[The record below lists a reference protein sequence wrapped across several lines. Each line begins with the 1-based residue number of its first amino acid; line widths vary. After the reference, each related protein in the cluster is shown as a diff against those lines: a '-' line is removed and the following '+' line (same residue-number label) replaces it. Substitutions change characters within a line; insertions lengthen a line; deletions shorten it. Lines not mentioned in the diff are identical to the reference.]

1 MKVRWIVTLL
11 LILMPV
17 LAAAQTSTHD
27 QMRIDVPFSF
37 TVSDTKLPAGTY
49 LVVEREGKLMSL
61 RNLDGTGNLF
71 IVVAPADFLNHWAW
85 FQQEP
90 QAKMVFHRYG
100 DQYFLAELGM
110 GNAGSWAVQKSPYE
124 NQYIIAGMQQQR
136 VVVAGK

>member
-17 LAAAQTSTHD
+17 LAAAQTTHD
-27 QMRIDVPFSF
+27 QMRIDIPFSF
-37 TVSDTKLPAGTY
+37 TISDQKLPAGTY
-49 LVVEREGKLMSL
+49 LVVQREGQLISL
-61 RNLDGTGNLF
+61 RNTVGTGNYF
-71 IVVAPADFLNHWAW
+71 VVAAPADFLDHWAY

-100 DQYFLAELGM
+100 DQYFLTELAM